1 MKETKRNILL
11 LPETY
16 AVCRLEKKAP
26 IPKWGIK
33 GGLSSITR
41 TEEELSVV
49 CLEKQIPR
57 VVKKEG
63 GWRVLKVEGPLD
75 FSLTGVLASLAAPLA
90 SEGISVFA
98 LSTYDTDFLLVK
110 EGKLEK
116 AIQALREEGFEIK
129 RVRRPVSGVRSKRIK
144 RRIPRRRPA

>member
-16 AVCRLEKKAP
+16 AVCRLGKKAP
-26 IPKWGIK
+26 IPKWGIQ

-41 TEEELSVV
+41 TKEELSAV

-57 VVKKEG
+57 AVKKEG

-75 FSLTGVLASLAAPLA
+75 FSLTGLLASLTAPLA
-90 SEGISVFA
+90 REGISVFA
-98 LSTYDTDFLLVK
+98 LSTFDTDYLLVK
-110 EGKLEK
+110 EEKLEK
-116 AIQALREEGFEIK
+116 AIQALREEGFEINK
-129 RVRRPVSGVRSKRIK
+129 VRRPELGVRSKRIK
-144 RRIPRRRPA
+144 RSNPRARPA

>member
-1 MKETKRNILL
+1 MKETKHNILL

-57 VVKKEG
+57 AVKKEG

-75 FSLTGVLASLAAPLA
+75 FSLTGLLASLTAPLA
-90 SEGISVFA
+90 REGISLFA
-98 LSTYDTDFLLVK
+98 LSTYDTDYLLVK

-116 AIQALREEGFEIK
+116 AIQGLREEGYEVEEGYRGQGAGGRGKK
-129 RVRRPVSGVRSKRIK
+129 RV
-144 RRIPRRRPA
+144 